1 MVPSASRGKRDIDGL
16 RVAGGVLGG
25 DSSGVCCRGTK
36 RAKADGGLVEKT
48 LAYLATCSDVW
59 AERRNSGSKIVSDG
73 EKHWRIWLGEPGTPD
88 ICGQLR
94 TGCWPI
100 YFGIECKAPKGA
112 VRVSQQR
119 FHAKAGVWGM
129 PILVARN
136 LTDVQDFV
144 AWLRGKARSR

>member
-25 DSSGVCCRGTK
+25 DSSGVGRRGTK

-73 EKHWRIWLGEPGTPD
+73 GKHWRIWLGEPGTPD
-88 ICGQLR
+88 VCCQLLAR
-94 TGCWPI
+94 PWPI
-100 YFGIECKAPKGA
+100 YFGIECKAAKGK
-112 VRVSQQR
+112 VRRSQER
-119 FHAKAGVWGM
+119 FHKKAMSYGM

-136 LTDVQDFV
+136 LTDVRDFV